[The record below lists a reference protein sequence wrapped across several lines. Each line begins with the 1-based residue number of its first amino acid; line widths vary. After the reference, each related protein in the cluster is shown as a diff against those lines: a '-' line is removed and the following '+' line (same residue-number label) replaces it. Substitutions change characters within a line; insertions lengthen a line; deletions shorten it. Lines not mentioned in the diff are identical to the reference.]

1 MSRLFYIFL
10 LACLAAIFAA
20 CSDDTAHDY
29 YADYQSSA
37 TELATMRDS
46 CLREGDVPG
55 ALRAADSLAAI
66 QSALIADYR
75 AGEEQ
80 NESDRRLNSGLAL
93 ILICSFCLILS
104 LFLAHNIKKIRNGE
118 LEAKIFDSG
127 SLAKELSGP
136 EAAPAENTAEL
147 RRLIRELFT
156 TRFTS
161 LDRLSR
167 EYFEKKDVPALRSH
181 IIKDFERE
189 IDLFRQPENLKSIE
203 KSVNECCDG
212 VLTAVREAVPRV
224 KDSDIT
230 FLALVIAGFSP
241 KSVCLIQDLTIG
253 NYYNKWTRLRARIA
267 DSSHPRKDE
276 ILQALEK

>member
-10 LACLAAIFAA
+10 LACLAAIFEA

-37 TELATMRDS
+37 TRLATMRDS

-55 ALRAADSLAAI
+55 ALRATDSLAAI

-93 ILICSFCLILS
+93 TLIFSFCLILS

-147 RRLIRELFT
+147 RRLIRELFK
-156 TRFTS
+156 TRFAS

-167 EYFEKKDVPALRSH
+167 EYFEKKDVPALRAH
-181 IIKDFERE
+181 IVKDFERE
-189 IDLFRQPENLKSIE
+189 IELFRQPENLKSIE
-203 KSVNECCDG
+203 NSVNECCDG
-212 VLTAVREAVPRV
+212 VLSAVREAVPRV

-267 DSSHPRKDE
+267 SSAHPRKDE